1 MPSQDRTLRTRA
13 RMFEA
18 VLELAAERPIA
29 DVTATDVANR
39 VGVHRTTFYEYA
51 ESPVAL
57 LRQAL
62 ADELDILRE
71 HHLRGSTRADVAE
84 RVHRITLGVLDHLEQ
99 HEDVYRRLDDAA
111 GSALQAFLS
120 AHFQASARLLIE
132 QGALAVRPVVG
143 VDPELAADLA
153 VRYVADGYVG
163 AFAVWLRT
171 PQPRDREALF
181 RVLDVLLPSWWPSA

>member
-1 MPSQDRTLRTRA
+1 MPAHERTLRTRA
-13 RMFEA
+13 RLFET
-18 VLELAAERPIA
+18 VLELAADRPIS
-29 DVTATDVANR
+29 DVTATDVAVR
-39 VGVHRTTFYEYA
+39 AGMHRTTFYEYA
-51 ESPVAL
+51 DSPVQL
-57 LRQAL
+57 LRAAL

-71 HHLRGSTRADVAE
+71 HHLRGTTRADAAE
-84 RVHRITLGVLDHLEQ
+84 RVHRVTLGVLDHLEQ
-99 HEDVYRRLDDAA
+99 HEEIYRRLDDAA

-132 QGALAVRPVVG
+132 QGALTIRPVVG
-143 VDPELAADLA
+143 VEPELATDLA

-171 PQPRDREALF
+171 PAPRDREALF